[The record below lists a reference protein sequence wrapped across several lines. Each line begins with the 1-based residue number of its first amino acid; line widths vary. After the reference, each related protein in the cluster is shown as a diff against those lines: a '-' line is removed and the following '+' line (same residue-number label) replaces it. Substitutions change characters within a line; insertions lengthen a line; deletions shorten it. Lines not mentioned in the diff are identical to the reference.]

1 MNNNK
6 NRNELYLVTGAAGN
20 LGSAIVRNLVANGK
34 TVRSFVLRGEEA
46 ARHLPE
52 GANVY
57 EGDVTDVS
65 SLDTLFSDI
74 PEDTAVYCIHCAA
87 MVSVSN
93 LVADKIWHVNVDGT
107 QNIIDQC
114 KTHGARLI
122 FIGSTGAIP
131 EEPKGTIIREVE
143 SFDPNAVIGIYDQT
157 KAASCQLVLDAIHAG
172 EIDGCLILPSGISGP
187 GDYTFGNVAGVIKE
201 YVEGKMP
208 AGVEGT
214 FNCADIRDMA
224 ETIVRACKEGRS
236 GESYIL
242 GGDQIGMKEVFDI
255 LAEHTGLPTIKT
267 ILPAGMGKFLGSMS
281 DMAEMVTHKPQRMT
295 SFAVYNLVRN
305 NEFDSSKAMKEL
317 GYSPRSMAQSIAEEI
332 DWMISE
338 GIVTLPEPKE
348 PDTRSFGEKLADT
361 GSAIG
366 HGIAAGAKAAGHGVA
381 VGYKAVE
388 HGVVAGYNAVAD
400 GVEDSI
406 HAMSENF
413 REMTMLRAGAAY
425 EAAPAVDEKEG
436 GIVNSYDNTEAL
448 SKKFPVEH
456 PTTIL
461 PGMETAIQN
470 RLLNGFENWN
480 RGFDAWKVWGD
491 ILYTPDSMYNVHGVR
506 LTLPEYQQAMNLTL
520 RNNNIFMGKFRNMIV
535 NDDWAAIHYDIRTI
549 NRESGESSDGSV
561 MEFVQ
566 FENYGDGLDTRVVE
580 GWAGTK
586 GKDYDGLLRLLT
598 PKEREA
604 QEQARA
610 DILSREIPEIDVLA
624 VRYPVLHPT
633 SVRTALG
640 REIRQ
645 AILLDFDC
653 WNKGFDAWEAWAGR
667 TLADDFVCHTD
678 FGDATREQYLENARQ
693 WFEEKDTKRLY
704 FDNLLVR
711 DNWAA
716 IHYRTV
722 STVNGVKEDKSI
734 MQFFRFREEE
744 DGVKLVEC
752 WNK

>member
-214 FNCADIRDMA
+214 FNCADNRDMA

-281 DMAEMVTHKPQRMT
+281 DMAELVTHKPQRMT

-317 GYSPRSMAQSIAEEI
+317 GYSPRPMAQSVAEEI
-332 DWMISE
+332 DWMLEE
-338 GIVTLPEPKE
+338 GIVTLPEPGEK
-348 PDTRSFGEKLADT
+348 DNRSFGEKFTEAN
-361 GSAIG
+361 SAIG
-366 HGIAAGAKAAGHGVA
+366 HGIVT
-381 VGYKAVE
+381 GYKAVE
-388 HGVVAGYNAVAD
+388 HSVVAGYKAIEHGVAD
-400 GVEDSI
+400 AA
-406 HAMSENF
+406 HTMSEGLMELGRLQMGESLIGEEN
-413 REMTMLRAGAAY
+413 
-425 EAAPAVDEKEG
+425 
-436 GIVNSYDNTEAL
+436 GISNSYDNTEKL
-448 SKKFPVEH
+448 SRKFPVEH

-461 PGMETAIQN
+461 PGMETVIQN

-520 RNNNIFMGKFRNMIV
+520 RNNNILMGKFRNMIV

-598 PKEREA
+598 PQEREA

-610 DILSREIPEIDVLA
+610 EILSREIPEIDVLA

-653 WNKGFDAWEAWAGR
+653 WNKGFDAWEAWAER

-678 FGDATREQYLENARQ
+678 FSDATREQYLENARQ
-693 WFEEKDTKRLY
+693 WFEEKDTKRLC